1 MSKPRP
7 IFLFGDSMTTSQWL
21 TGLGAALTVTA
32 PMIAPLYPTAGII
45 LGAIAA
51 GLTAFNQ
58 SLRHPTHSGRVAAAK
73 KQLAK
78 DVKASSIAIKTE
90 DE

>member
-1 MSKPRP
+1 
-7 IFLFGDSMTTSQWL
+7 MTTSQWL

-58 SLRHPTHSGRVAAAK
+58 SLRYPTRKSRIAAAK
-73 KQLAK
+73 KEIVQDRCEQVAEK
-78 DVKASSIAIKTE
+78 IEEQKNG
-90 DE
+90 